1 MKFDLIID
9 SRPSEVVIALLCD
22 GQLIEL
28 HKQKHDNNF
37 SVGDI
42 YLGKTKKVVP
52 GLNAAFVNVGYEK
65 DGFLHYL
72 DLGSDVQSFKK
83 FTEKTISG
91 KLNTASLKSFKL
103 EKKIEKD
110 GKIGETLK
118 SGDHLLLQISKEPIS
133 TKGPRLT
140 TEISLAGRYM
150 VLIPFSDRVSISQK
164 IGDNAEK
171 SRLKN
176 LIRSIKP
183 HGFGVIIRTVA
194 KGKKVAVSY
203 THLTLPTIYSV

>member
-103 EKKIEKD
+103 EKKIDKRILERIFLEKMFF
-110 GKIGETLK
+110 KRIMERIIMERLP
-118 SGDHLLLQISKEPIS
+118 SPI
-133 TKGPRLT
+133 
-140 TEISLAGRYM
+140 
-150 VLIPFSDRVSISQK
+150 
-164 IGDNAEK
+164 
-171 SRLKN
+171 
-176 LIRSIKP
+176 
-183 HGFGVIIRTVA
+183 
-194 KGKKVAVSY
+194 
-203 THLTLPTIYSV
+203 